1 MKVKFLCHL
10 LLFLNLPFSTLLADG
25 GATCATATVITLPAA
40 APYADSGTTCGKG
53 NTYSG
58 HVCDASFSEGEDA
71 LYALNVTAAGSYIL
85 ALSNTDFWSSILV
98 TDGCPDA
105 APNCIAWVGDE
116 NPSKALVATF
126 PAAGVYYLQI
136 DTWPTPD
143 CTAFDLD
150 IYPYVPID
158 NDECSTA
165 TLIASNY
172 FSETINP
179 VGATT
184 AVDDPTISCGGSVHL
199 GSVWYTF
206 TPISNGTIDVDV
218 CGSNYD
224 TVLALWAGS
233 CGSLTA
239 VDCNDDACATSRSS
253 LTGVAVSVG
262 TTYFIE
268 VCGFDGGIGK
278 RGGGGREAG
287 GLNRAPG
294 TNMTI
299 VFSSN
304 ALPVTLERIQVE

>member
-58 HVCDASFSEGEDA
+58 HVCSANYSLGEDA
-71 LYALNVTAAGSYIL
+71 LYELNVTAQGVYSIAISGTAG
-85 ALSNTDFWSSILV
+85 WSSILV

-105 APNCIAWVGDE
+105 APACLAWAGNDGTSQSVIA
-116 NPSKALVATF
+116 NFPS
-126 PAAGVYYLQI
+126 AGTYYLQI
-136 DTWPTPD
+136 DTYPTPN
-143 CTAFDLD
+143 CTAYNLA
-150 IYPYVPID
+150 ITQIITPG
-158 NDECSTA
+158 NDECANATVINSNNFAETIDASTA
-165 TLIASNY
+165 TTGAGDPV
-172 FSETINP
+172 TI
-179 VGATT
+179 
-184 AVDDPTISCGGSVHL
+184 CGGQVHN

-206 TPISNGTIDVDV
+206 TPVSSGTVDIET

-224 TVLALWAGS
+224 TVLALWSGS

-239 VDCNDDACATSRSS
+239 VTCDDDTCS
-253 LTGVAVSVG
+253 VASQISGQAVNAG

-268 VCGFDGGIGK
+268 ICEFGSSLQKPDGS
-278 RGGGGREAG
+278 GREAG

-299 VFSSN
+299 TFSSN
-304 ALPVTLERIQVE
+304 SLPVTLERFQVE